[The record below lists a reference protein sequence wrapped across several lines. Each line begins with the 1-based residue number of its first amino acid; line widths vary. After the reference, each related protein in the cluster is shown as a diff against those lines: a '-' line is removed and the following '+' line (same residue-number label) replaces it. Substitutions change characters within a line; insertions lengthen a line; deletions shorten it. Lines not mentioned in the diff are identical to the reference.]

1 MHSETRHFTLYNT
14 NNNCIIQTLKM
25 RAAGIHR
32 FLKDE
37 RTTEEKL
44 FATSKHVATSKSVI
58 NTNTKTKTEMKLKN
72 SSTEIISEIQ
82 KATIITDEEEQIIN
96 FELKTVNAPLLHQNT
111 NQWIIFS
118 DLHVKRY
125 VRAFLFFSSF
135 FLLFFFFFIFF
146 FPSLISDFINSFFF
160 LLSLS

>member
-1 MHSETRHFTLYNT
+1 
-14 NNNCIIQTLKM
+14 M

-44 FATSKHVATSKSVI
+44 IASKHVATSKSVI

-96 FELKTVNAPLLHQNT
+96 FELKTVDAPLLHQNT

-125 VRAFLFFSSF
+125 VRAILLLVLLSPL
-135 FLLFFFFFIFF
+135 FLLFFLTFSHF
-146 FPSLISDFINSFFF
+146 
-160 LLSLS
+160 

>member
-1 MHSETRHFTLYNT
+1 
-14 NNNCIIQTLKM
+14 M

-44 FATSKHVATSKSVI
+44 IVTSKHVATSKSVI

-96 FELKTVNAPLLHQNT
+96 FELKTVDAPLLHQNT

-125 VRAFLFFSSF
+125 VRASYFLSSFVSSFSPFFSFF
-135 FLLFFFFFIFF
+135 FL
-146 FPSLISDFINSFFF
+146 SLISDFIHSFFF
-160 LLSLS
+160 LQSFS